1 MKIDSKTLRNIK
13 KKLSKI
19 DWNFWLNVGTFL
31 ATLWGALK

>member
-19 DWNFWLNVGTFL
+19 DWNFRLNVGTFL